1 MKKSIYVFNNGA
13 LKRKDNTVVF
23 ENETDR
29 KVLPIEDI
37 NDIYIFGE
45 VDVNKKFLDFISQKQ
60 IIIHFFNYH
69 GYYSG
74 SFYPREHYNSGY
86 MILKQAEYYLSE
98 EKRQFIAAKIVEGSA
113 KNMLNVVK
121 YYDNRGKDVGEIKEN
136 INQLYN
142 RIVKCQ
148 NTSELMGI
156 EGNIREVYYKSFE
169 HIIDNDDFIFEQRT
183 KRPPKNHLNAMIS
196 FGNSMLYVLVLGEI
210 YKTHL
215 DARIGYLHT
224 TNFRRFT
231 LNLDIAEVFKP
242 IIVDRI
248 LFTLIGKK
256 IIQKN
261 DFDKDLEG
269 VLLKEDGRKKFVE
282 EFDRRMKT
290 TIKHKQLGRE
300 VSYRRLI
307 RMELYKLEKHLMGEE
322 EYTPYISR
330 W

>member
-1 MKKSIYVFNNGA
+1 
-13 LKRKDNTVVF
+13 
-23 ENETDR
+23 
-29 KVLPIEDI
+29 
-37 NDIYIFGE
+37 
-45 VDVNKKFLDFISQKQ
+45 
-60 IIIHFFNYH
+60 
-69 GYYSG
+69 
-74 SFYPREHYNSGY
+74 
-86 MILKQAEYYLSE
+86 
-98 EKRQFIAAKIVEGSA
+98 
-113 KNMLNVVK
+113 
-121 YYDNRGKDVGEIKEN
+121 
-136 INQLYN
+136 
-142 RIVKCQ
+142 
-148 NTSELMGI
+148 
-156 EGNIREVYYKSFE
+156 
-169 HIIDNDDFIFEQRT
+169 
-183 KRPPKNHLNAMIS
+183 MIS

>member
-1 MKKSIYVFNNGA
+1 MKKSIYIFNNGA

-136 INQLYN
+136 INQLYE
-142 RIVKCQ
+142 RISCCQ
-148 NTSELMGI
+148 SASELMGI

-248 LFTLIGKK
+248 IFTLIGKK